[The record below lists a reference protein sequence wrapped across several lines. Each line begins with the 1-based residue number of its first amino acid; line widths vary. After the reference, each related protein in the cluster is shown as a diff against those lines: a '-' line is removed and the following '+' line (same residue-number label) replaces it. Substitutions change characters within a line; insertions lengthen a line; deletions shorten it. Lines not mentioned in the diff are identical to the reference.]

1 MKKQDDDFVKKL
13 LSTFRIE
20 AKEHIKALSSGLI
33 ELEKVSLPEKQ
44 AEIVETIF
52 REAHSLKGAA
62 RAVNVTEIESICQS
76 MESVF
81 SALKRREIVLSAGMF
96 DVLHRAVDSLER
108 LSSSLDAGTPAG
120 EKSETDSMV
129 RQVEDLLKGVK
140 TIGGHDVSVRRA
152 VPGTQA
158 AIPPTPAQSQSKE
171 SGSGVSMETVRI
183 PVSRLD
189 SILLQ
194 AEEMLSAKLAVG
206 QLSADLRRVGSTI
219 SSLRKEWRG
228 IQSEFHSLLRTLEK
242 NGNRDGLQQDGAR
255 VRKLSDFFKSNDAF
269 IRSVDGEM
277 RTLLHSANQ
286 DHRSI
291 STLLDALLDDIKKT
305 LMLPFSTVLEIF
317 PKFVR
322 DLSRDQGKEIE
333 LTVRGADAEADKRIL
348 EEIKDPLMHLVR
360 NCVDH
365 GVEKPTERER
375 KGKPPR
381 ASITIAV
388 SQQEGDKVEI
398 IVADDGAGIDPAK
411 VRSAARKAGLIAY
424 DEAHLPSDQEV
435 LPLIF
440 SSGISTSPFVTD
452 VSGRGLGLTIVR
464 EKVERLGGVVS
475 FETRAHEGTTL
486 RISLPQTLARFR
498 GLLVQAADQLFVI
511 PSLNIER
518 ALTVTKSQIKT
529 VENRETIQLQGQAV
543 SLVRLADVLQLPKQ
557 QPPRDSEKKLPAIV
571 LASANTRIAF
581 LVDEVLHEQEV
592 LVKSLGPQLCRVENI
607 SGATV
612 LGNGKVVPILNPLG
626 LMKSAVRATRAAT
639 KPEPV
644 AGKKG
649 EEKKKS
655 VLVVEDSITART
667 LLKNILE
674 MSGYIVATAV
684 DGVDA
689 FTQLRTNEFDVVLS
703 DVDMPR
709 MNGFELTARIRQE
722 KKFAELPVV
731 LLTALES
738 REDKER
744 GIDVGANAYLV
755 KSSFDQ
761 SNLLEVLQK
770 LL

>member
-1 MKKQDDDFVKKL
+1 
-13 LSTFRIE
+13 
-20 AKEHIKALSSGLI
+20 
-33 ELEKVSLPEKQ
+33 
-44 AEIVETIF
+44 
-52 REAHSLKGAA
+52 
-62 RAVNVTEIESICQS
+62 
-76 MESVF
+76 
-81 SALKRREIVLSAGMF
+81 
-96 DVLHRAVDSLER
+96 
-108 LSSSLDAGTPAG
+108 
-120 EKSETDSMV
+120 
-129 RQVEDLLKGVK
+129 
-140 TIGGHDVSVRRA
+140 
-152 VPGTQA
+152 
-158 AIPPTPAQSQSKE
+158 
-171 SGSGVSMETVRI
+171 
-183 PVSRLD
+183 
-189 SILLQ
+189 
-194 AEEMLSAKLAVG
+194 MLSAKLAVG
-206 QLSADLRRVGSTI
+206 QLSAELRRVGSNI

-228 IQSEFHSLLRTLEK
+228 IQSELHSLLRTLEK

-255 VRKLSDFFKSNDAF
+255 VRKLSDFFKSNDVF

-291 STLLDALLDDIKKT
+291 STMVDNLLDDIKKT

-317 PKFVR
+317 PRFVR
-322 DLSRDQGKEIE
+322 ELSREQGKEIE
-333 LTVRGADAEADKRIL
+333 LTLRGAEVEADRRIL

-365 GVEKPTERER
+365 GVEKPKERER

-388 SQQEGDKVEI
+388 SQQDGDKVEI
-398 IVADDGAGIDPAK
+398 IIADDGSGIDAAK
-411 VRSAARKAGLIAY
+411 VRSAAKKAGLIKS
-424 DEAHLPSDQEV
+424 DEAQPPSDQEV

-440 SSGISTSPFVTD
+440 VSGISTSPFVTD

-475 FETRAHEGTTL
+475 FETHANEGTTF
-486 RISLPQTLARFR
+486 RISLPLTLARFR
-498 GLLVQAADQLFVI
+498 GLLVRLADRLFVI

-518 ALTVTKSQIKT
+518 ALAITKSQIKT
-529 VENRETIQLQGQAV
+529 VENKETIQLQGQAV
-543 SLVRLADVLQLPKQ
+543 SLVRLDDVLQLPRQ
-557 QPPRDSEKKLPAIV
+557 EPPRGSKKKLTTVV
-571 LASANTRIAF
+571 LVSGNARIAF

-612 LGNGKVVPILNPLG
+612 LGNGKVMPILNPLE
-626 LMKSAVRATRAAT
+626 LMKSAVRATHVAI

-674 MSGYIVATAV
+674 MAGYVVATAV

-709 MNGFELTARIRQE
+709 MNGFDLTARIRGE

-738 REDKER
+738 KEDKER

-761 SNLLEVLQK
+761 SNLLEVIGRLI
-770 LL
+770 